1 VNGNRVEEFL
11 HGHNTRDSTRQRP
24 SKIKSSKYPENHIGV
39 TIPGYTLPKCDRSGA
54 FTGDRLV
61 YMTTPARIG
70 CRLLS
75 VCLLLVLIIGL
86 GNTAVA
92 AAQLEPAPT
101 TNSVPTINS
110 GDNAWLLASTAL
122 VLMMTAP
129 GLVLFYGGLVRSK
142 NVLSTMMHSLIL
154 MAVISTLWMVFG
166 YSVAFSSGNAFFG
179 NPLTHLFL
187 KGVGGMPNPAY
198 AATVPAESFMLFQMM
213 FAIITPALISGAV
226 AERVRFKAYLLFIVL
241 WTVIVYLP
249 LCHMMWGRGGLF
261 NWASG
266 GKIPVLDFAGGTV
279 VHISSGVSALVFALV
294 IGRRTGFPREP
305 MMPHN
310 VVLSLIGAG
319 LLWVGWFGFNAG
331 SALNAGA
338 LATSAFAAT
347 HFSAAAAA
355 LSWTCA
361 EWYLKGKPSVLGAAS
376 GMVAGLAT
384 ITPASGFV
392 SVPAAFGIGL
402 VAGVVCY
409 LAVTKLKAAFGYDD
423 SLDVFGVHG
432 VGSTVGMLMLGFLA
446 SAEVNP
452 LIGTTFQKNG
462 VAVSLAGGM
471 HQFWNQLA
479 GVGATVALAAIATF
493 LILKLV
499 DATIGLRVD
508 QEDESVGLDLSQH
521 GERAYNE

>member
-1 VNGNRVEEFL
+1 
-11 HGHNTRDSTRQRP
+11 
-24 SKIKSSKYPENHIGV
+24 
-39 TIPGYTLPKCDRSGA
+39 
-54 FTGDRLV
+54 
-61 YMTTPARIG
+61 MTTSARIG

-75 VCLLLVLIIGL
+75 VCWLLVLIIGL

-101 TNSVPTINS
+101 TNSVAPINS

-166 YSVAFSSGNAFFG
+166 YSVAFGSGNAFFG

-187 KGVGGMPNPAY
+187 KGVGGTPNPAY

-241 WTVIVYLP
+241 WTTVVYLP
-249 LCHMMWGRGGLF
+249 LCHMMWGQGGLF

-294 IGRRTGFPREP
+294 IGKRSGFPREP

-462 VAVSLAGGM
+462 VVVSLAGGM

-499 DATIGLRVD
+499 DASIGLRVD
-508 QEDESVGLDLSQH
+508 QEDESAGLDLSQH

>member
-1 VNGNRVEEFL
+1 MIPF
-11 HGHNTRDSTRQRP
+11 TR
-24 SKIKSSKYPENHIGV
+24 
-39 TIPGYTLPKCDRSGA
+39 LA
-54 FTGDRLV
+54 ALRLS
-61 YMTTPARIG
+61 I
-70 CRLLS
+70 
-75 VCLLLVLIIGL
+75 CLLLILLMSSGRSALAATPPDGTTGVQPG
-86 GNTAVA
+86 AV
-92 AAQLEPAPT
+92 QLEQAPASNRT
-101 TNSVPTINS
+101 PTINS

-166 YSVAFSSGNAFFG
+166 YSVAFGGGNAFFG

-187 KGVGGMPNPAY
+187 KGVGGAPNPAY

-213 FAIITPALISGAV
+213 FAIITPALISGAI

-241 WTVIVYLP
+241 WTIVVYLP
-249 LCHMMWGRGGLF
+249 LCHMMWGQGGWF

-294 IGRRTGFPREP
+294 IGRRRGFPHEP

-310 VVLSLIGAG
+310 VVLSLMGAG

-331 SALNAGA
+331 SALNAGT

-355 LSWTCA
+355 LSWTGA
-361 EWYLKGKPSVLGAAS
+361 EWLLKGKPSVLGAAS

-384 ITPASGFV
+384 ITPPRDL
-392 SVPAAFGIGL
+392 SVCRPR
-402 VAGVVCY
+402 
-409 LAVTKLKAAFGYDD
+409 
-423 SLDVFGVHG
+423 
-432 VGSTVGMLMLGFLA
+432 LA
-446 SAEVNP
+446 SDWWRAWCVIWRSRNSNWP
-452 LIGTTFQKNG
+452 LATTTRWTCSAFT
-462 VAVSLAGGM
+462 AS
-471 HQFWNQLA
+471 
-479 GVGATVALAAIATF
+479 AARWAC
-493 LILKLV
+493 
-499 DATIGLRVD
+499 
-508 QEDESVGLDLSQH
+508 
-521 GERAYNE
+521 